1 MGQAGSIMKWL
12 RKKRVLLLL
21 FVGFTAILF
30 LSTNWM
36 SWFYPIYYKNEI
48 RTHSLTY
55 EMDPFLVAAI
65 IRVETNYKTGRES
78 KKGAIGLMQLMPDT
92 AKWALEKAKLPD
104 VSLDRLKEEP
114 SANIELGTW
123 YLSSLSRKF
132 EGNRT
137 AIIAA
142 YNAGPSKVQRWLDEG
157 DWDGSEAAVKDI
169 PFGETRH
176 YVQRVIYYYEQYTEI
191 YNEF

>member
-1 MGQAGSIMKWL
+1 MKWL

-21 FVGFTAILF
+21 FIGFTAILF

-104 VSLDRLKEEP
+104 VSLERLKEEP

-123 YLSSLSRKF
+123 YLSSLSRQF
-132 EGNRT
+132 EGNRI
-137 AIIAA
+137 AVIAA
-142 YNAGPSKVQRWLDEG
+142 YNAGPGKVQRWLAEG
-157 DWDGSEAAVKDI
+157 DWDGTEAAVKNI
-169 PFGETRH
+169 PIGETRH
-176 YVQRVIYYYEQYTEI
+176 YVQRVIYYYGQYTEI